1 MGKRS
6 TLSSFCHEAPKK
18 HSSIA
23 LRISAARPRRIAA
36 RFVAAATLVLLACL
50 PSSAQEARW
59 KELFAQ
65 AGQLKQQGKPVQA
78 LPIAQEA
85 ERVAE
90 ATFGPENA
98 YTLASINRLATI
110 YDDLGRYSEAEPLY
124 KRAIGI
130 GIKTLGPESEGIGA
144 MLNNLAALN
153 EETERYA
160 DSERFYKGALA
171 INEKLFGPANPAVA
185 INLNNIG
192 LLYTMQG
199 RFAEAEPLYRRALA
213 IDQKSYG
220 DENPHV
226 AINLNNLGLM
236 YTQEAHY
243 AEAEPLF
250 KQALAIDQKSGIN
263 SSAIATDI
271 HNLAALYELEGHQSQ
286 SEDLYK
292 RALTIYEKQLGP
304 DHPNVADTLGR
315 LSQLYSDQGLYG
327 DAEPPLKRSLAIYE
341 KVFGQENLSVATSMS
356 DLGLLYVYQGRGPEA
371 EPLLKQSLAIREKA
385 LGPDHPQLA
394 SAMYRVAY
402 LYEAESRDPEAEPL
416 LKRALAIH
424 VKELGEESRPVGA
437 DVSLLGVVCIHEGR
451 NSEAETYLKRAVEV
465 VSKSIGPETREM
477 ASTLTDLAG
486 MYQGEGKYADAE
498 PLYKRAQ
505 TIFEKVLGAGQP
517 EVYTNL
523 FNLTGVYEA
532 MGRHDEANSYMER
545 GLSLIRQRFEYNFSY
560 MSEKDRLQFL
570 ASVHGVFP
578 AYFSFAVAR
587 HDHDPAAAG
596 KMFDLVLWEKGIV
609 GTSVSALRARVAASG
624 DSEAVKLMDDLTAKK
639 SESAQLATSR
649 PPGWVELQSKL
660 DAEANELEQQ
670 LARHVSGVGEQK
682 NLAAATWQEVQK
694 SLKPGDA
701 AVEIVRYQFHDG
713 KNWTNNYRYAALV
726 VTPRASSPSLIVLGD
741 AKKLESTPISNYR
754 TNVALTRG
762 VSAEPAPGEAST
774 PGSGA
779 GDTTAAYDAF
789 WKPLE
794 PALAGVKRVY
804 VSPDGVLNQLPIS
817 LFADSSGKM
826 LLEKYELR
834 YVNSTKDLLRP
845 PSASSS
851 KSAVL
856 LGNPKFDLTE
866 PEERADPRATER
878 RRRETFSHRLAH
890 SRARRTCFSFARS
903 VRAALGRP
911 PRWRSHSSSRH
922 ASRSRC
928 HRQIAE
934 RLRMAGYSLHRRS
947 CARGSCRTPAQSAC
961 RSFRHPRIFPHRPGS
976 HAEVARQQQQR
987 RRSHSSGSHAAL
999 GSILRRREP
1008 CRDRRRAH
1016 RGHRRWRAHRISSQ
1030 PAQSP
1035 GYRTRRAER
1044 VRNRIGRT
1052 VQQRRCLR
1060 LTSRI
1065 AGSRRRRSND
1075 EHVVRPR
1082 PRNSRAD
1089 GPLLRQMAQR
1099 PRQARSPPPSPTKR
1113 TRSSPSALQQRLSLL
1128 LGRLRPNQP
1137 LSIRAMFYSVIPRRT
1152 RLRRAGILP
1161 AFLTYSS
1168 SLCTPASTG
1177 DDCEHLPGVPNCSF
1191 PR

>member
-6 TLSSFCHEAPKK
+6 ALARTRSNASNAHSTFVLRNCAATAP
-18 HSSIA
+18 
-23 LRISAARPRRIAA
+23 SAAA
-36 RFVAAATLVLLACL
+36 RFVAAATFVLLACL

-78 LPIAQEA
+78 LPVAQEA

-90 ATFGPENA
+90 ATFGLQNA
-98 YTLASINRLATI
+98 NTLASINRLATI

-124 KRAIGI
+124 NRAIGI

-144 MLNNLAALN
+144 MLNNLAALC

-160 DSERFYKGALA
+160 DSERFYRGALA
-171 INEKLFGPANPAVA
+171 INLKNFGPENPAVA
-185 INLNNIG
+185 INLNNLG
-192 LLYTMQG
+192 LLYTMQA

-213 IDQKSYG
+213 IDQKAYG
-220 DENPHV
+220 NENSHV
-226 AINLNNLGLM
+226 AITLNNLGLM

-243 AEAEPLF
+243 PEAEPFF
-250 KQALAIDQKSGIN
+250 KQALAIDQKEGN

-327 DAEPPLKRSLAIYE
+327 DAEPPLKRSLAIYQ
-341 KVFGQENLSVATSMS
+341 KIFGQENLNVATSMS

-402 LYEAESRDPEAEPL
+402 LYEAENRNSEAEPL

-424 VKELGEESRPVGA
+424 VKELGENSRPVGA
-437 DVSLLGVVCIHEGR
+437 DVSLLGVVCSHEGR
-451 NSEAETYLKRAVEV
+451 NSEAEAYLKRAVEV

-545 GLSLIRQRFEYNFSY
+545 GLSLIRRRFEYNFSY

-587 HDHDPAAAG
+587 HDQDPAAAG

-639 SESAQLATSR
+639 SEAAQLATSR

-694 SLKPGDA
+694 SLKPGEA

-713 KNWTNNYRYAALV
+713 KNWTNDYRYAALV
-726 VTPRASSPSLIVLGD
+726 VTPRASTPSLIVLGD

-762 VSAEPAPGEAST
+762 VSAQPAPGETST

-804 VSPDGVLNQLPIS
+804 VSPDGVLNQIPIS

-845 PSASSS
+845 RSASSS

-856 LGNPKFDLTE
+856 LGNPKFDLSE
-866 PEERADPRATER
+866 SEERAI
-878 RRRETFSHRLAH
+878 LAQLNIAGGKP
-890 SRARRTCFSFARS
+890 SPIASLTPAPVASVAPSPAASGQRS
-903 VRAALGRP
+903 AGLRGGALNPLPGTQIEVDAINKLLKDSGWQVTP
-911 PRWRSHSSSRH
+911 YTGDH
-922 ASRSRC
+922 ALEEVV
-928 HRQIAE
+928 E
-934 RLRMAGYSLHRRS
+934 RLRNPRVVHFATHGFFLTDQDLTQKSQASTSSSGAVTLQDPMLRSGLFFAGANRVETGGAPIAGIEDGVLTAYQASQLDLQ
-947 CARGSCRTPAQSAC
+947 GTELVVLSAC
-961 RSFRHPRIFPHRPGS
+961 ETG
-976 HAEVARQQQQR
+976 
-987 RRSHSSGSHAAL
+987 L
-999 GSILRRREP
+999 GEQGNGEGVFGLRRGLQEAGADAVMMSMWSVPDRETQELMALFYAKWLSGLDKP
-1008 CRDRRRAH
+1008 EALR
-1016 RGHRRWRAHRISSQ
+1016 Q
-1030 PAQSP
+1030 AQLK
-1035 GYRTRRAER
+1035 ER
-1044 VRNRIGRT
+1044 
-1052 VQQRRCLR
+1052 
-1060 LTSRI
+1060 
-1065 AGSRRRRSND
+1065 
-1075 EHVVRPR
+1075 EVVRQRYNKDLPFYWGAFVLI
-1082 PRNSRAD
+1082 SR
-1089 GPLLRQMAQR
+1089 
-1099 PRQARSPPPSPTKR
+1099 
-1113 TRSSPSALQQRLSLL
+1113 
-1128 LGRLRPNQP
+1128 
-1137 LSIRAMFYSVIPRRT
+1137 
-1152 RLRRAGILP
+1152 
-1161 AFLTYSS
+1161 
-1168 SLCTPASTG
+1168 
-1177 DDCEHLPGVPNCSF
+1177 
-1191 PR
+1191 

>member
-1 MGKRS
+1 
-6 TLSSFCHEAPKK
+6 
-18 HSSIA
+18 
-23 LRISAARPRRIAA
+23 
-36 RFVAAATLVLLACL
+36 
-50 PSSAQEARW
+50 
-59 KELFAQ
+59 
-65 AGQLKQQGKPVQA
+65 
-78 LPIAQEA
+78 
-85 ERVAE
+85 
-90 ATFGPENA
+90 
-98 YTLASINRLATI
+98 
-110 YDDLGRYSEAEPLY
+110 
-124 KRAIGI
+124 
-130 GIKTLGPESEGIGA
+130 
-144 MLNNLAALN
+144 
-153 EETERYA
+153 
-160 DSERFYKGALA
+160 
-171 INEKLFGPANPAVA
+171 
-185 INLNNIG
+185 
-192 LLYTMQG
+192 
-199 RFAEAEPLYRRALA
+199 
-213 IDQKSYG
+213 
-220 DENPHV
+220 
-226 AINLNNLGLM
+226 
-236 YTQEAHY
+236 
-243 AEAEPLF
+243 
-250 KQALAIDQKSGIN
+250 
-263 SSAIATDI
+263 
-271 HNLAALYELEGHQSQ
+271 
-286 SEDLYK
+286 
-292 RALTIYEKQLGP
+292 
-304 DHPNVADTLGR
+304 
-315 LSQLYSDQGLYG
+315 LYSDQGLYG
-327 DAEPPLKRSLAIYE
+327 DAEPPLKRSLAIYQ
-341 KVFGQENLSVATSMS
+341 KVFGQENLTVATSMS
-356 DLGLLYVYQGRGPEA
+356 DLGLLYVYQGRGAEA
-371 EPLLKQSLAIREKA
+371 EPLLKQSLAIREKT

-402 LYEAESRDPEAEPL
+402 LYEAENRNSEAEPL

-437 DVSLLGVVCIHEGR
+437 DVSLLGVVCSHEGR

-486 MYQGEGKYADAE
+486 LYQGEGKYADAE

-545 GLSLIRQRFEYNFSY
+545 GLSLIRRRFEYNFSY

-682 NLAAATWQEVQK
+682 NLAGATWQDVQK

-713 KNWTNNYRYAALV
+713 KNWTNSYRYAALV

-804 VSPDGVLNQLPIS
+804 VSPDGVLNQIPIS

-845 PSASSS
+845 RSASSS

-856 LGNPKFDLTE
+856 LGNPKFDLSE
-866 PEERADPRATER
+866 SEERAI
-878 RRRETFSHRLAH
+878 LAQLNIAGGKP
-890 SRARRTCFSFARS
+890 SPIASLTPAPVAPVSPSPAASGQRS
-903 VRAALGRP
+903 AGLRGGALIPLPGTQVEVDAIDKLLKDSGWQVTP
-911 PRWRSHSSSRH
+911 YTGDH
-922 ASRSRC
+922 ALEEVV
-928 HRQIAE
+928 E
-934 RLRMAGYSLHRRS
+934 RLRNTRVVHFATHGFFLTDQDLTQKSQGSSSSGGGVTLQDPMLRSGLFFAGANRVETGGAPIAGIEDGVLTAYQVSQLNLQ
-947 CARGSCRTPAQSAC
+947 GTELVVLSAC
-961 RSFRHPRIFPHRPGS
+961 ETG
-976 HAEVARQQQQR
+976 
-987 RRSHSSGSHAAL
+987 L
-999 GSILRRREP
+999 GEQSNSEGVFGLRRGLQEAGADAVMMSMWSVPDRETQELMALFYAKWLSGLDKP
-1008 CRDRRRAH
+1008 EALR
-1016 RGHRRWRAHRISSQ
+1016 Q
-1030 PAQSP
+1030 AQLK
-1035 GYRTRRAER
+1035 ER
-1044 VRNRIGRT
+1044 
-1052 VQQRRCLR
+1052 
-1060 LTSRI
+1060 
-1065 AGSRRRRSND
+1065 
-1075 EHVVRPR
+1075 EVVRQRYNKDFPFYWGAFVLI
-1082 PRNSRAD
+1082 SR
-1089 GPLLRQMAQR
+1089 
-1099 PRQARSPPPSPTKR
+1099 
-1113 TRSSPSALQQRLSLL
+1113 
-1128 LGRLRPNQP
+1128 
-1137 LSIRAMFYSVIPRRT
+1137 
-1152 RLRRAGILP
+1152 
-1161 AFLTYSS
+1161 
-1168 SLCTPASTG
+1168 
-1177 DDCEHLPGVPNCSF
+1177 
-1191 PR
+1191 

>member
-6 TLSSFCHEAPKK
+6 TLSSFCHSTPKEY
-18 HSSIA
+18 SAIE
-23 LRISAARPRRIAA
+23 LRTTYASARRVAA

-171 INEKLFGPANPAVA
+171 INVKNFGPANPAVA
-185 INLNNIG
+185 INLNNLG
-192 LLYTMQG
+192 LLYTMQA

-213 IDQKSYG
+213 IDQKAYG

-226 AINLNNLGLM
+226 AITLNNLGLM

-250 KQALAIDQKSGIN
+250 KQALAIDQKAGLN

-304 DHPNVADTLGR
+304 DHPNVAETLGR

-356 DLGLLYVYQGRGPEA
+356 DLGLLYVYQSRGAEA
-371 EPLLKQSLAIREKA
+371 EPLLKQSLAIREKT

-402 LYEAESRDPEAEPL
+402 LYEAESRDSEAEPL

-517 EVYTNL
+517 EIYTNL

-532 MGRHDEANSYMER
+532 LGRYDEANSYIER
-545 GLSLIRQRFEYNFSY
+545 GLALIRRRFEYNFSY

-639 SESAQLATSR
+639 SEAAQLATSR

-660 DAEANELEQQ
+660 DAEANEFEQQ

-694 SLKPGDA
+694 SLKPGEA

-713 KNWTNNYRYAALV
+713 KNWTNTYRYAALV
-726 VTPRASSPSLIVLGD
+726 VTLRASTPSLIVLGD

-762 VSAEPAPGEAST
+762 VSAEPVPGEAST

-779 GDTTAAYDAF
+779 GNTTAAYDAF

-804 VSPDGVLNQLPIS
+804 VSPDGVLNQIPVS
-817 LFADSSGKM
+817 LFADASGKM

-834 YVNSTKDLLRP
+834 YVNSTKDLLRAS
-845 PSASSS
+845 SASSS

-866 PEERADPRATER
+866 SDERAVLAQLNIAAGKPSPVASLTPAPVASVSPSPAASGQRSADR
-878 RRRETFSHRLAH
+878 RGG
-890 SRARRTCFSFARS
+890 
-903 VRAALGRP
+903 ALIPLPGTQVEVDAIDKLLKDSGWQVTP
-911 PRWRSHSSSRH
+911 YTGDH
-922 ASRSRC
+922 ALEEVV
-928 HRQIAE
+928 E
-934 RLRMAGYSLHRRS
+934 RLRNPRVVHFATHGFFLTDQDLTQKSQGSRSNSGAVTLQDPMLRSGLFFAGANRVET
-947 CARGSCRTPAQSAC
+947 GGTPIAGIEDGVLTAYQASQLNLQGTELVVLSAC
-961 RSFRHPRIFPHRPGS
+961 ETG
-976 HAEVARQQQQR
+976 
-987 RRSHSSGSHAAL
+987 L
-999 GSILRRREP
+999 GEQSNGEGVFGLRRGLQEAGADAVMMSMWSVPDRETQELMALFYAKWLSGLDKP
-1008 CRDRRRAH
+1008 EALR
-1016 RGHRRWRAHRISSQ
+1016 Q
-1030 PAQSP
+1030 AQLK
-1035 GYRTRRAER
+1035 ER
-1044 VRNRIGRT
+1044 
-1052 VQQRRCLR
+1052 
-1060 LTSRI
+1060 
-1065 AGSRRRRSND
+1065 
-1075 EHVVRPR
+1075 EVVRQRYNKDLPFYWGAFVLI
-1082 PRNSRAD
+1082 SR
-1089 GPLLRQMAQR
+1089 
-1099 PRQARSPPPSPTKR
+1099 
-1113 TRSSPSALQQRLSLL
+1113 
-1128 LGRLRPNQP
+1128 
-1137 LSIRAMFYSVIPRRT
+1137 
-1152 RLRRAGILP
+1152 
-1161 AFLTYSS
+1161 
-1168 SLCTPASTG
+1168 
-1177 DDCEHLPGVPNCSF
+1177 
-1191 PR
+1191 

>member
-1 MGKRS
+1 MGTRS
-6 TLSSFCHEAPKK
+6 TLSSFCHSTPKEY
-18 HSSIA
+18 SAIE
-23 LRISAARPRRIAA
+23 LRTTYASARRIAA

-78 LPIAQEA
+78 LPVAQEA

-124 KRAIGI
+124 KRAITI

-153 EETERYA
+153 EETERYS

-192 LLYTMQG
+192 LLYTMQS
-199 RFAEAEPLYRRALA
+199 RFAGAEPLYRRALA
-213 IDQKSYG
+213 IDRKAYG

-226 AINLNNLGLM
+226 AITLNNLGLM

-243 AEAEPLF
+243 PEAEPLF
-250 KQALAIDQKSGIN
+250 KQALAIDQKEGN

-286 SEDLYK
+286 SEELYK

-341 KVFGQENLSVATSMS
+341 KVFGQENLTVATSMS

-402 LYEAESRDPEAEPL
+402 LYEAESRNSEAEPL

-424 VKELGEESRPVGA
+424 VKELGEETRPVGA
-437 DVSLLGVVCIHEGR
+437 DVSLLGVVCVHEGR

-486 MYQGEGKYADAE
+486 VYQGEGKYADAE

-545 GLSLIRQRFEYNFSY
+545 GLSLIRRRFEYNFSY

-682 NLAAATWQEVQK
+682 NLAGATWQDVQK

-713 KNWTNNYRYAALV
+713 KNWTNSYRYAALV

-804 VSPDGVLNQLPIS
+804 VSPDGVLNQIPIS

-866 PEERADPRATER
+866 PEERAV
-878 RRRETFSHRLAH
+878 LAQLNVTGGKP
-890 SRARRTCFSFARS
+890 SPIASLTPAPVAPVSPSPAASGQRS
-903 VRAALGRP
+903 AGLRGGALIPLPGTQVEVDAIDKLLKDSGWQVTP
-911 PRWRSHSSSRH
+911 YTGDH
-922 ASRSRC
+922 ALEEVV
-928 HRQIAE
+928 E
-934 RLRMAGYSLHRRS
+934 RLRNPRVVHFATHGFFLTDQDLTQKSQGSSSSSSGGVTLQDPMLRSGLFFAGANRVETGGAPIAGIEDGVLTAYQVSQLNLQ
-947 CARGSCRTPAQSAC
+947 GTELVVLSAC
-961 RSFRHPRIFPHRPGS
+961 ETG
-976 HAEVARQQQQR
+976 
-987 RRSHSSGSHAAL
+987 L
-999 GSILRRREP
+999 GEQSNSEGVFGLRRGLQEAGADAVMMSMWSVPDRETQELMALFYAKWLSGLDKP
-1008 CRDRRRAH
+1008 EALR
-1016 RGHRRWRAHRISSQ
+1016 Q
-1030 PAQSP
+1030 AQLK
-1035 GYRTRRAER
+1035 ER
-1044 VRNRIGRT
+1044 
-1052 VQQRRCLR
+1052 
-1060 LTSRI
+1060 
-1065 AGSRRRRSND
+1065 
-1075 EHVVRPR
+1075 EVVRQRYNKDFPFYWGAFVLI
-1082 PRNSRAD
+1082 SR
-1089 GPLLRQMAQR
+1089 
-1099 PRQARSPPPSPTKR
+1099 
-1113 TRSSPSALQQRLSLL
+1113 
-1128 LGRLRPNQP
+1128 
-1137 LSIRAMFYSVIPRRT
+1137 
-1152 RLRRAGILP
+1152 
-1161 AFLTYSS
+1161 
-1168 SLCTPASTG
+1168 
-1177 DDCEHLPGVPNCSF
+1177 
-1191 PR
+1191 

>member
-1 MGKRS
+1 MEGEPLMDSAVRIQ
-6 TLSSFCHEAPKK
+6 AVRA
-18 HSSIA
+18 HSPV
-23 LRISAARPRRIAA
+23 AADRRIAGSHPNIA
-36 RFVAAATLVLLACL
+36 LCVLTFLLTTLLFAAPAT
-50 PSSAQEARW
+50 AQEVRW

-78 LPIAQEA
+78 LPVAQEA

-171 INEKLFGPANPAVA
+171 INIKNFGPENPAVA
-185 INLNNIG
+185 INLNNLG
-192 LLYTMQG
+192 LLYTTQA

-213 IDQKSYG
+213 IDQKAYG
-220 DENPHV
+220 NENSHV
-226 AINLNNLGLM
+226 AITVNNLGLM

-243 AEAEPLF
+243 PEAEPLF
-250 KQALAIDQKSGIN
+250 KQALAIDQKEGN

-327 DAEPPLKRSLAIYE
+327 DAEPPLKRSLAIYQ
-341 KVFGQENLSVATSMS
+341 KVFGQDNLTVATSMS

-371 EPLLKQSLAIREKA
+371 EPLLKQSLAIREKT

-402 LYEAESRDPEAEPL
+402 LYEAENRNSEAEPL

-424 VKELGEESRPVGA
+424 VKELGEETRPVGA
-437 DVSLLGVVCIHEGR
+437 DVSLLGVVCSHEGR
-451 NSEAETYLKRAVEV
+451 NSEAETYLKRAVED

-486 MYQGEGKYADAE
+486 VYQGEGKYADAE
-498 PLYKRAQ
+498 PLYTRAQ

-532 MGRHDEANSYMER
+532 LGRHDEANSYMER
-545 GLSLIRQRFEYNFSY
+545 GLALIRRRFEYNFSY

-570 ASVHGVFP
+570 SSVHGVFP

-694 SLKPGDA
+694 SLKPDEA

-713 KNWTNNYRYAALV
+713 KNWTNTYRYAALV
-726 VTPRASSPSLIVLGD
+726 VTPRSSAPSLIVLGD

-762 VSAEPAPGEAST
+762 VSAEPAPGETST

-804 VSPDGVLNQLPIS
+804 VSPDGVLNQIPIS
-817 LFADSSGKM
+817 LFADASGKM

-866 PEERADPRATER
+866 AEERAI
-878 RRRETFSHRLAH
+878 LAQLNVTGGKP
-890 SRARRTCFSFARS
+890 SPVASLTPAPVAPVSPSPAASGQRS
-903 VRAALGRP
+903 AGLRGGALIPLPGTQVEVDAIDKLLKDSGWHVTP
-911 PRWRSHSSSRH
+911 YTGDH
-922 ASRSRC
+922 ALEEVV
-928 HRQIAE
+928 E
-934 RLRMAGYSLHRRS
+934 RLRNPRVVHFATHGFFLTDQDLTQKSQVSSSPGTTTLQDPMLRSGLFFAGANRVETGGAPISGIEDGVLTAYQVSQLDLQ
-947 CARGSCRTPAQSAC
+947 GTELVVLSAC
-961 RSFRHPRIFPHRPGS
+961 ETG
-976 HAEVARQQQQR
+976 
-987 RRSHSSGSHAAL
+987 L
-999 GSILRRREP
+999 GEQSNSEGVFGLRRGLQEAGADAVMMSMWSVPDRETQELMALFYAKWLSGLDKP
-1008 CRDRRRAH
+1008 EALR
-1016 RGHRRWRAHRISSQ
+1016 Q
-1030 PAQSP
+1030 AQLK
-1035 GYRTRRAER
+1035 ER
-1044 VRNRIGRT
+1044 
-1052 VQQRRCLR
+1052 
-1060 LTSRI
+1060 
-1065 AGSRRRRSND
+1065 
-1075 EHVVRPR
+1075 EVVRQRYNKDLPFYWGAFVLI
-1082 PRNSRAD
+1082 SR
-1089 GPLLRQMAQR
+1089 
-1099 PRQARSPPPSPTKR
+1099 
-1113 TRSSPSALQQRLSLL
+1113 
-1128 LGRLRPNQP
+1128 
-1137 LSIRAMFYSVIPRRT
+1137 
-1152 RLRRAGILP
+1152 
-1161 AFLTYSS
+1161 
-1168 SLCTPASTG
+1168 
-1177 DDCEHLPGVPNCSF
+1177 
-1191 PR
+1191 

>member
-6 TLSSFCHEAPKK
+6 TLSSFCCKAPKK

-23 LRISAARPRRIAA
+23 LRTSAARPRRIAA
-36 RFVAAATLVLLACL
+36 RFLAVATLVLLVCI

-90 ATFGPENA
+90 ATFGLQNA
-98 YTLASINRLATI
+98 NTLASINRLATI

-124 KRAIGI
+124 KRAIGV

-171 INEKLFGPANPAVA
+171 INLKNFGPENPAVA
-185 INLNNIG
+185 INLNNLG
-192 LLYTMQG
+192 LLYTMQA

-213 IDQKSYG
+213 IDQKAYG

-327 DAEPPLKRSLAIYE
+327 DAEPPLKRSLAIYQ
-341 KVFGQENLSVATSMS
+341 KVFGQENLTVATSMS

-371 EPLLKQSLAIREKA
+371 EPLLKQSLAIREKT

-402 LYEAESRDPEAEPL
+402 LYEAESRDSEAEPL

-437 DVSLLGVVCIHEGR
+437 DVSLLGVVCSHEGR

-486 MYQGEGKYADAE
+486 LYQGEGKYADAE

-545 GLSLIRQRFEYNFSY
+545 GLSLIRRRFEYNFSY

-682 NLAAATWQEVQK
+682 NLAGATWQDVQK

-804 VSPDGVLNQLPIS
+804 VSPDGVLNQIPIS

-866 PEERADPRATER
+866 PEERAV
-878 RRRETFSHRLAH
+878 LAQLNVTGGKP
-890 SRARRTCFSFARS
+890 SPIASLTPAPVAPVSPSPAASGQRS
-903 VRAALGRP
+903 AGLRGGALIPLPGTQVEVDAIDKLLKDSGWQVTP
-911 PRWRSHSSSRH
+911 YTGDH
-922 ASRSRC
+922 ALEEVV
-928 HRQIAE
+928 E
-934 RLRMAGYSLHRRS
+934 RLRNPRVVHFATHGFFLTDQDLTQKSQGSSSSGGGVTLQDPMLRSGLFFAGANRVETGGAPIAGIEDGVLTAYQVSQLNLQ
-947 CARGSCRTPAQSAC
+947 GTELVVLSAC
-961 RSFRHPRIFPHRPGS
+961 ETG
-976 HAEVARQQQQR
+976 
-987 RRSHSSGSHAAL
+987 L
-999 GSILRRREP
+999 GEQSNSEGVFGLRRGLQEAGADAVMMSMWSVPDRETQELMALFYAKWLSGLDKP
-1008 CRDRRRAH
+1008 EALR
-1016 RGHRRWRAHRISSQ
+1016 Q
-1030 PAQSP
+1030 AQLK
-1035 GYRTRRAER
+1035 ER
-1044 VRNRIGRT
+1044 
-1052 VQQRRCLR
+1052 
-1060 LTSRI
+1060 
-1065 AGSRRRRSND
+1065 
-1075 EHVVRPR
+1075 EVVRQRYNKDFPFYWGAFVLI
-1082 PRNSRAD
+1082 SR
-1089 GPLLRQMAQR
+1089 
-1099 PRQARSPPPSPTKR
+1099 
-1113 TRSSPSALQQRLSLL
+1113 
-1128 LGRLRPNQP
+1128 
-1137 LSIRAMFYSVIPRRT
+1137 
-1152 RLRRAGILP
+1152 
-1161 AFLTYSS
+1161 
-1168 SLCTPASTG
+1168 
-1177 DDCEHLPGVPNCSF
+1177 
-1191 PR
+1191 

>member
-1 MGKRS
+1 M
-6 TLSSFCHEAPKK
+6 
-18 HSSIA
+18 
-23 LRISAARPRRIAA
+23 
-36 RFVAAATLVLLACL
+36 
-50 PSSAQEARW
+50 
-59 KELFAQ
+59 Q
-65 AGQLKQQGKPVQA
+65 A
-78 LPIAQEA
+78 
-85 ERVAE
+85 
-90 ATFGPENA
+90 
-98 YTLASINRLATI
+98 
-110 YDDLGRYSEAEPLY
+110 
-124 KRAIGI
+124 
-130 GIKTLGPESEGIGA
+130 
-144 MLNNLAALN
+144 
-153 EETERYA
+153 
-160 DSERFYKGALA
+160 
-171 INEKLFGPANPAVA
+171 
-185 INLNNIG
+185 
-192 LLYTMQG
+192 

-213 IDQKSYG
+213 IDQKAYG

-304 DHPNVADTLGR
+304 EHPNVADTLGR

-327 DAEPPLKRSLAIYE
+327 DAEPPLKRSLAIYQ
-341 KVFGQENLSVATSMS
+341 KVFGQENLTVATSMS
-356 DLGLLYVYQGRGPEA
+356 DLGLLYVYQGRGAEA
-371 EPLLKQSLAIREKA
+371 EPLLKQSLAIREKT

-402 LYEAESRDPEAEPL
+402 LYEAESRDSEAEPL

-437 DVSLLGVVCIHEGR
+437 DVSLLGVVCSHEGR

-486 MYQGEGKYADAE
+486 LYQGEGKYADAE

-545 GLSLIRQRFEYNFSY
+545 GLSLIRRRFEYNFSY

-570 ASVHGVFP
+570 SSVHGVFP

-587 HDHDPAAAG
+587 HDHDSAAAG

-639 SESAQLATSR
+639 SEAAQLATSR

-682 NLAAATWQEVQK
+682 NLAGATWQDVQK

-713 KNWTNNYRYAALV
+713 KNWTNSYRYAALV

-804 VSPDGVLNQLPIS
+804 VSPDGVLNQIPIS

-866 PEERADPRATER
+866 PEERAV
-878 RRRETFSHRLAH
+878 LAQLNVTGGKP
-890 SRARRTCFSFARS
+890 SPIASLTPAPVAPVSPSPAASGQRS
-903 VRAALGRP
+903 AGLRGGALIPLPGTQVEVDAIDKLLKDSGWQVTP
-911 PRWRSHSSSRH
+911 YTGDH
-922 ASRSRC
+922 ALEEVV
-928 HRQIAE
+928 E
-934 RLRMAGYSLHRRS
+934 RLRNPRVVHFATHGFFLTDQDLTQKSQGSSSSGGGVTLQDPMLRSGLFFAGANRVETGGAPIAGIEDGVLTAYQVSQLNLQ
-947 CARGSCRTPAQSAC
+947 GTELVVLSAC
-961 RSFRHPRIFPHRPGS
+961 ETG
-976 HAEVARQQQQR
+976 
-987 RRSHSSGSHAAL
+987 L
-999 GSILRRREP
+999 GEQSNSEGVFGLRRGLQEAGADAVMMSMWSVPDRETQELMALFYAKWLSGLDKP
-1008 CRDRRRAH
+1008 EALR
-1016 RGHRRWRAHRISSQ
+1016 Q
-1030 PAQSP
+1030 AQLK
-1035 GYRTRRAER
+1035 ER
-1044 VRNRIGRT
+1044 
-1052 VQQRRCLR
+1052 
-1060 LTSRI
+1060 
-1065 AGSRRRRSND
+1065 
-1075 EHVVRPR
+1075 EVVRQRYNKDFPFYWGAFVLI
-1082 PRNSRAD
+1082 SR
-1089 GPLLRQMAQR
+1089 
-1099 PRQARSPPPSPTKR
+1099 
-1113 TRSSPSALQQRLSLL
+1113 
-1128 LGRLRPNQP
+1128 
-1137 LSIRAMFYSVIPRRT
+1137 
-1152 RLRRAGILP
+1152 
-1161 AFLTYSS
+1161 
-1168 SLCTPASTG
+1168 
-1177 DDCEHLPGVPNCSF
+1177 
-1191 PR
+1191 